1 MNFHRIE
8 FERRIARG
16 WHLLKSSVAL
26 SCCATTLLM
35 FAVSILSTYPTV
47 NSRTMSLGRV
57 YAQSGKPA
65 ATPTPSSSPS
75 TQDAKRNQRD
85 SSNTQAAPDDKRA
98 NDAGRANATPTDTPN
113 SASGANTPQTQ
124 NAPTTY
130 LYEFTSTQFD
140 LRLVRIEH
148 DEQGIGKIIFR
159 RKDSPEEYTEKIALS
174 EVALERTRAV
184 WTKLNFIDSTRS
196 YDSEKDFSHLGT
208 IKLGMRH
215 AGRER
220 FTELH
225 YPADPDAFALVN
237 EYRRITEQTLFIF
250 DITVARESQPLE
262 APKLMTRLERLIARQ
277 GVSDATQL
285 TALLQDLATDERL
298 PLIARNQATK
308 LLKKIKK

>member
-1 MNFHRIE
+1 MNFHRM
-8 FERRIARG
+8 ERARQ
-16 WHLLKSSVAL
+16 
-26 SCCATTLLM
+26 TTRGSRLRVFGVVLACR
-35 FAVSILSTYPTV
+35 FAVLFICAASFFLIHPSN
-47 NSRTMSLGRV
+47 NSRVRSFGRA

-65 ATPTPSSSPS
+65 ATPTPAPSS
-75 TQDAKRNQRD
+75 QDAKRNQRD

-98 NDAGRANATPTDTPN
+98 NATSTSTSN
-113 SASGANTPQTQ
+113 SASGASNPQTQ
-124 NAPTTY
+124 NVPATY
-130 LYEFTSTQFD
+130 FYEFTSAQFD

-148 DEQGIGKIIFR
+148 DERGVGKVIFR

-262 APKLMTRLERLIARQ
+262 APKVMTRLERLVARQ
-277 GVSDATQL
+277 GVSDPTQL
-285 TALLQDLATDERL
+285 TVLLQDLSTDERL

-308 LLKKIKK
+308 LLKKIKKSSG